1 VQDKIHVTIAND
13 NDLVNASLAG
23 FGDYIQ
29 AETQALSL
37 ELSAKPEGAVMLD
50 MDDFEI
56 AVLVKKA

>member
-1 VQDKIHVTIAND
+1 VTIAND

-37 ELSAKPEGAVMLD
+37 ELSAKQEGAVMLD